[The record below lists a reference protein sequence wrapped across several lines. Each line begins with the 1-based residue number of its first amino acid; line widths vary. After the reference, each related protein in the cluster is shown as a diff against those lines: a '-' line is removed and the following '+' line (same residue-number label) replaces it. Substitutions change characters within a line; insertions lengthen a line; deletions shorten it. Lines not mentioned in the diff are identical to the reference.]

1 MAAAFL
7 LLAGVLLPCWAA
19 FPQVKRRATKMNGAG
34 CAHHAECFSDCCLM
48 DLDHGGAFCAPKTK
62 IATVCLPQTKGAA
75 NIICPCQRGLS
86 CISKDEMCP
95 RRCRLI

>member
-19 FPQVKRRATKMNGAG
+19 FPQVKRWGTKINGAG

-48 DLDHGGAFCAPKTK
+48 DLDHGGSFCAPKTK
-62 IATVCLPQTKGAA
+62 IATVCLPQMVKLRLQEVMKPAQDHTA
-75 NIICPCQRGLS
+75 
-86 CISKDEMCP
+86 SKLESWA
-95 RRCRLI
+95 